1 MRNPRSFRKPL
12 AIGAPEPATEIP
24 VTPSR
29 MIHFFDPS
37 NPRMRDKVPKIA
49 EQVDVLLGNLEDA
62 IPTERKE
69 AAREGF
75 IEIVKSQELPCE
87 VWTRVNSLDSPW
99 FLDDV
104 MQIVGEVVLEMITRL
119 EGEAQSP
126 SINSGQVK

>member
-12 AIGAPEPATEIP
+12 AIGAPDPAAEIP

-75 IEIVKSQELPCE
+75 IEVVK
-87 VWTRVNSLDSPW
+87 
-99 FLDDV
+99 
-104 MQIVGEVVLEMITRL
+104 
-119 EGEAQSP
+119 AQALRRFRAV
-126 SINSGQVK
+126 SGLASTASTVRGSSTT